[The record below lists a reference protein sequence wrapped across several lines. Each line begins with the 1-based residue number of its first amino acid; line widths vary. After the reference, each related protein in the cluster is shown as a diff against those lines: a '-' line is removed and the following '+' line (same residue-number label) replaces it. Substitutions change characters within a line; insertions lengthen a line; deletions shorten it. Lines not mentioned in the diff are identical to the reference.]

1 MKTILFSHAFA
12 KYLGMSILL
21 HTRFSPC
28 AFTLPALLPF
38 LPLTP
43 AHPPTRAHAGSKERF
58 ADDERRQ
65 LASLSA
71 THQSVLRQIA
81 KTKAEMRD
89 MEAETAAFR
98 EQLAAIGAAKA
109 HKK

>member
-1 MKTILFSHAFA
+1 
-12 KYLGMSILL
+12 MSTCCACT
-21 HTRFSPC
+21 HTRF
-28 AFTLPALLPF
+28 LL
-38 LPLTP
+38 LHVH
-43 AHPPTRAHAGSKERF
+43 AHTHSRTHAGSKERF

-65 LASLSA
+65 LAALSA

>member
-1 MKTILFSHAFA
+1 MWLCRAHSLYQHSFFPLSHAHPS
-12 KYLGMSILL
+12 Y
-21 HTRFSPC
+21 P
-28 AFTLPALLPF
+28 LPYPPARA
-38 LPLTP
+38 P
-43 AHPPTRAHAGSKERF
+43 AHTGSKERF

>member
-1 MKTILFSHAFA
+1 MSTCCEYTHSLSPLVPHTHA
-12 KYLGMSILL
+12 L
-21 HTRFSPC
+21 
-28 AFTLPALLPF
+28 
-38 LPLTP
+38 
-43 AHPPTRAHAGSKERF
+43 TRAHTGSKERF

-65 LASLSA
+65 LASLGA